1 MLRAFPARIGFLPK
15 SISEIPCEGERHHAI
30 CGLIEVVSVYA
41 TEVSANEVVV
51 VRSSPLRVSTSAPE
65 QESAA
70 GDPLPTNE
78 HPIDAESTTR
88 LRRAFIARYGVALA
102 EEVLA
107 ETMAWAWEHRTEVC
121 EANNP
126 LGLLYRVGQSKSRR
140 FLRWRRPMLFPAHPG
155 SEITAPEPLLGKAIC
170 ALSKSQRVAVVLVH
184 SYQWTYAEV
193 AQTLGCSEAAVTNHV
208 HRGLAKLRISLGVN
222 K

>member
-1 MLRAFPARIGFLPK
+1 M
-15 SISEIPCEGERHHAI
+15 
-30 CGLIEVVSVYA
+30 VSMKA
-41 TEVSANEVVV
+41 TDVATNDVMAT
-51 VRSSPLRVSTSAPE
+51 RSSSHPVYTADLTADLAPANFAE
-65 QESAA
+65 KLLPNMQHPVDDESA
-70 GDPLPTNE
+70 
-78 HPIDAESTTR
+78 TR

-121 EANNP
+121 AAKNP

-140 FLRWRRPMLFPAHPG
+140 FLRWRRPLLFPAHPG
-155 SEITAPEPLLGKAIC
+155 SEITAPEPLLGNAIR
-170 ALSKSQRVAVVLVH
+170 ALSNSQRVAVVLVH

-193 AQTLGCSEAAVTNHV
+193 AQTLGCSESAVTNHV
-208 HRGLAKLRISLGVN
+208 HRGLAKLRISLGAN